1 MAKTKTYYVPVK
13 MTRDSR
19 NADGK
24 LDLTNMPENQPDK
37 TYTMYSDYNTAVNKA
52 RTSPHYGL
60 YGVEGVN
67 FTAGQIPPA
76 PDAIAIYQVH
86 IPEDRMMDY
95 RHAGGPFD
103 KNSDDV
109 IRGPVRAQDISQVE
123 SVLRADYLNPNDE
136 FIACEHVFEG
146 SRPLHLELQQAFNER
161 MAEYDQFIEAA
172 QKTGDRKRQQI
183 DLSDPVTQ
191 RALQDTYGHDGF
203 MNAPFDELDQ
213 VSQILRSELRLMT
226 ENTSLDMA
234 IKAEQFHIAFNNNFD
249 TLASQNPEM
258 PSSELALNAMSQTI
272 ADFQKSAEASHDLR
286 EQSILGDMKQMNEHM
301 FSIIEKHPQQDA
313 GLTSAV
319 MANFVQEQRS
329 QLRWHENVDFEAV
342 EKQTEATMDQI
353 RDNDARGD
361 NDDAGLLSDDDFDIG
376 DD

>member
-1 MAKTKTYYVPVK
+1 M
-13 MTRDSR
+13 S
-19 NADGK
+19 
-24 LDLTNMPENQPDK
+24 
-37 TYTMYSDYNTAVNKA
+37 
-52 RTSPHYGL
+52 
-60 YGVEGVN
+60 
-67 FTAGQIPPA
+67 
-76 PDAIAIYQVH
+76 
-86 IPEDRMMDY
+86 
-95 RHAGGPFD
+95 
-103 KNSDDV
+103 
-109 IRGPVRAQDISQVE
+109 
-123 SVLRADYLNPNDE
+123 
-136 FIACEHVFEG
+136 
-146 SRPLHLELQQAFNER
+146 
-161 MAEYDQFIEAA
+161 
-172 QKTGDRKRQQI
+172 
-183 DLSDPVTQ
+183 
-191 RALQDTYGHDGF
+191 
-203 MNAPFDELDQ
+203 APFDELDQ
-213 VSQILRSELRLMT
+213 ASQVLRSELRLMT

-319 MANFVQEQRS
+319 MANFVQKQRS